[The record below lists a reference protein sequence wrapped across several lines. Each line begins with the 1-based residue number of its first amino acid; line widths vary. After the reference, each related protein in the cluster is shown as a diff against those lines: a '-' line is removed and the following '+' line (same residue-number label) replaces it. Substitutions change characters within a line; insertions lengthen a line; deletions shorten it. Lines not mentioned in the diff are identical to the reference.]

1 MCNPR
6 YGAETV
12 NTAANRETVLAAAA
26 QGLVLL
32 VNKVPI
38 GVGTDHT
45 LCDAPPPLPV
55 AQSHAE
61 SSWCARPLQ
70 PSVKKLA
77 LVGPNVENVVTH
89 DCGVRKEPSYLGC
102 EGCYCKPPRYR

>member
-1 MCNPR
+1 MSQVCNPR

-45 LCDAPPPLPV
+45 LCDAQPPTTVACAQPLT
-55 AQSHAE
+55 Q
-61 SSWCARPLQ
+61 
-70 PSVKKLA
+70 
-77 LVGPNVENVVTH
+77 TH
-89 DCGVRKEPSYLGC
+89 RGVQASAA
-102 EGCYCKPPRYR
+102 